1 MRSIKEE
8 NKIIKVIRISLFIIL
23 FTVLSLLAIV
33 FLKIQYETNNE
44 SYELT
49 ISLNEAVGLS
59 NTEIVEQLLTQ
70 YFEHYKDK
78 PLFNNQRIKEYKITH
93 VSEVSYVADGRAFTI
108 EYLIQQHFWND
119 YWEIG
124 GSRHEKNGMLE
135 KLRYVRL
142 NKEKDQFRLQV
153 MGLEP
158 PDRKW
163 QK

>member
-1 MRSIKEE
+1 MFAG
-8 NKIIKVIRISLFIIL
+8 LFIIL
-23 FTVLSLLAIV
+23 FAVLSLLAII
-33 FLKIQYETNNE
+33 FLKMQYETANE
-44 SYELT
+44 YYEPT
-49 ISLNEAVGLS
+49 ISLSEAVGLS

-70 YFEHYKDK
+70 YFEHYKGK

-93 VSEVSYVADGRAFTI
+93 VSEVSYVTDGTAFTI
-108 EYLIQQHFWND
+108 GYLIQQHFWNE

-124 GSRHEKNGMLE
+124 GSRHEENGML
-135 KLRYVRL
+135 KKFRYVRL

-153 MGLEP
+153 MGLEL